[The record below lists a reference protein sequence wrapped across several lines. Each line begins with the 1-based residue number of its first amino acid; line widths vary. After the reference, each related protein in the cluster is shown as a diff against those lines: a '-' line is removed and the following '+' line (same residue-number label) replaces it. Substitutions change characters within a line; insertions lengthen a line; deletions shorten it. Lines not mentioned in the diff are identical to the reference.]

1 MNKNNTYGIEIADYR
16 DEDNVK
22 RVNLDGWTKLE
33 DAINTAWELIE
44 MVASFDPNLD
54 YENQG
59 DQLLAFYAD
68 GVTDKDGKPLE
79 GIGAV
84 IFKITNPDGTY
95 YEDI

>member
-16 DEDNVK
+16 DENK
-22 RVNLDGWTKLE
+22 AKQVNLNGWTKLE

-44 MVASFDPNLD
+44 IVAGFDPNLK

-68 GVTDKDGKPLE
+68 GVTDKDGHLIE
-79 GIGAV
+79 GVGAV